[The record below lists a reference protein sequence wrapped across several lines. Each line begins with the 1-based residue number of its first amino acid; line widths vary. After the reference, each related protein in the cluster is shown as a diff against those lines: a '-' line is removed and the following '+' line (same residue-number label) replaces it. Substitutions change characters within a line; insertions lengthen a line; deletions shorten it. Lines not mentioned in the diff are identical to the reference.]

1 MKNYSAYQTTICS
14 EIRFSGIGLHSG
26 KEIQVRVHPAPADFG
41 VRFKRGDVLNSES
54 VKISPFSVLSTQL
67 ATSIK
72 CGELPISTIE
82 HISAAFYGMGVDNVL
97 VEVFGA
103 EVPILDG
110 SALPFVNMINEVG
123 IKTLTRK
130 RKYLKINRKIVIEKD
145 GKLIEMLPS
154 RFMKITTHIDFD
166 NPFIGYQK
174 AFVNITPETF
184 ARELAPARTFGFKK
198 DVEQLWSLGLAKGGS
213 LDNAV
218 VIDNDKVLNP
228 GGLRMPDEL
237 VKHKALDLL
246 GDLSLI
252 GYRFFGH
259 VRAYKSGHLINN
271 IFARSLLISTDLYS
285 IIEMEEEPKAI
296 GSDIP
301 AAIERSFATA

>member
-1 MKNYSAYQTTICS
+1 MKGYGAYQTTICS
-14 EIRFSGIGLHSG
+14 EISFSGIGLHSG
-26 KEIQVRVHPAPADFG
+26 KEITVKIYPAPADHG
-41 VRFKRGDVLNSES
+41 IQFKRGDVKNSDS
-54 VKISPFSVLSTQL
+54 VKLSPFSVYSTQL

-82 HISAAFYGMGVDNVL
+82 HISAAFYGMGVDNAL
-97 VEVFGA
+97 VEVFGT
-103 EVPILDG
+103 EIPILDG
-110 SALPFVNMINEVG
+110 SSYPFVKMIKEAR
-123 IKTLTRK
+123 IKQLNKK
-130 RKYLKINRKIVIEKD
+130 RKFIKLHRKIVIEKD

-154 RFMKITTHIDFD
+154 RFMKITTQIDFD

-174 AFVNITPETF
+174 VFINITPESF
-184 ARELAPARTFGFKK
+184 ERDLAPARTFGFKK
-198 DVEQLWSLGLAKGGS
+198 DVEYLWSLGLAKGGS

-228 GGLRMPDEL
+228 DGLRMQDEL
-237 VKHKALDLL
+237 VRHKALDLL

-271 IFARSLLISTDLYS
+271 IFARSLLVSTDLYS
-285 IIEMEEEPKAI
+285 LIELDEEFSPKAYESPI
-296 GSDIP
+296 AEP
-301 AAIERSFATA
+301 ALAVI

>member
-1 MKNYSAYQTTICS
+1 MKNYGVYQTTISS
-14 EIRFSGIGLHSG
+14 EIKFSGIGLHSG
-26 KEIQVRVHPAPADFG
+26 KEITVRMLPAPADHG
-41 VRFKRGDVLNSES
+41 VRFKRGDIQNSDA
-54 VKISPFSVLSTQL
+54 VKLSPFTVSSTQL

-82 HISAAFYGMGVDNVL
+82 HLAAALYGMAVDNVL
-97 VEVFGA
+97 IEVFGA

-110 SALPFVNMINEVG
+110 SALPFVKMINEVG
-123 IKTLTRK
+123 IKTLPKK
-130 RKYLKINRKIVIEKD
+130 RKYLKLSRKIVIEKD

-174 AFVNITPETF
+174 VFVNVTPESF
-184 ARELAPARTFGFKK
+184 EKELAPARTFGFKK
-198 DVEQLWSLGLAKGGS
+198 DVDQLWSLGLAKGGS
-213 LDNAV
+213 LENAV

-237 VKHKALDLL
+237 VRHKALDLL

-271 IFARSLLISTDLYS
+271 IFARSLLVSTDLYS
-285 IIEMEEEPKAI
+285 IIELDEDVVLKDFEVP
-296 GSDIP
+296 
-301 AAIERSFATA
+301 AIEPAFATA